1 MEVADLISCTEEI
14 SCEESK
20 LEVPPSQDPTISP
33 NLILIDKLITS
44 KDTSLNYVKDI
55 ALRAWKPV
63 YSMEVK
69 RLDKNI
75 FMFSFQHE
83 VDAHR
88 AFLRRPW
95 SCKGSH
101 IIFKK
106 MGP

>member
-101 IIFKK
+101 IIF
-106 MGP
+106 